1 MDQRSTSTVPE
12 ALTAKTPMQ
21 PGPALTLYLAYFAS
35 QSRHVMVNLNFPD
48 LLNFP
53 KHVPIEIKFG
63 LEIEVARCIVLTG
76 K

>member
-1 MDQRSTSTVPE
+1 
-12 ALTAKTPMQ
+12 
-21 PGPALTLYLAYFAS
+21 LAYFAS